1 MEKAGKLVAGKR
13 ERFSQEQKLKIL
25 EAAKEIGI
33 KEAAKLIGIHYTT
46 VYEWKKQLE
55 ARGKEGFLAYR
66 SPSPGRGIKR
76 ITEAQETGVL
86 DTWERYP
93 GFGPSQIRGQLR
105 RQGMTISTRSVQK
118 IMEANGYEGIR
129 KKHKE
134 KDPQRFEASRPLELC
149 QMDILEFFI
158 HKLKVYLILLLDD
171 HSRFI
176 LGWRLL
182 DETSIDSVIG
192 VVQDAIDR
200 YGKMEEVLTDRGF
213 VFYSWHGINRFER
226 YLETEGIH
234 HTHARPHHPQTLG
247 KVEAVNKQIQKELIH
262 RERFRSAS
270 DAGVAIS
277 GWVKIYNYER
287 THQGLGGFLVPG
299 DRFHGRE
306 DQVIK
311 DISEKID
318 PEAENCY
325 AIPRSLIN
333 LVLAPEGKMTLYILG
348 QPIEKIFGGKHEQ
361 GTESR

>member
-1 MEKAGKLVAGKR
+1 MVKR
-13 ERFSQEQKLKIL
+13 NRFNQEQKLKIL
-25 EAAKEIGI
+25 ETAKEIGV
-33 KEAAKLIGIHYTT
+33 KKAAKLTGIHYTT
-46 VYEWKKQLE
+46 VYDWKRQLG
-55 ARGKEGFLAYR
+55 ARGKDGFLAYR

-76 ITEAQETGVL
+76 ITEKQERGVL
-86 DTWERYP
+86 DIWERYP

-105 RQGMTISTRSVQK
+105 RQGITISTRSVQK
-118 IMEANGYEGIR
+118 IMEANGYHGVR
-129 KKHKE
+129 KKRKE
-134 KDPQRFEASRPLELC
+134 KEFERFESSRPLELC

-171 HSRFI
+171 CSRFI
-176 LGWRLL
+176 LDWRLL
-182 DETSIDSVIG
+182 DKTSIDSVIG

-200 YGKMEEVLTDRGF
+200 YGKMEELLTDRGF

-226 YLETEGIH
+226 YLETESIH

-247 KVEAVNKQIQKELIH
+247 KVEAVNKQIQKELIK

-270 DAGVAIS
+270 DAESAIS
-277 GWVKIYNYER
+277 RWVKIYNYER

-318 PEAENCY
+318 PERENCY
-325 AIPRSLIN
+325 AIPRSVIN
-333 LVLAPEGKMTLYILG
+333 LVLTPEGKMTLYIMG
-348 QPIEKIFGGKHEQ
+348 QPVEIFGGKHEQ